1 MPEKRRLSCAF
12 STNNGTGPEWILLE
26 TGKMWQGLANK
37 FYSVYHR
44 KAILEKGICDSCPGL
59 RPLFQQERSV
69 IVLEENKMGTMPV
82 LPLIFSMA
90 LPAMFSMMV
99 QALYNIVDSIFVSQY
114 DPVNA
119 LAAVSLAFPVQM
131 LLISVA
137 VGTGVGL
144 NSLISRRLGEGR
156 QEEADSAATHGV
168 FLGVV
173 SWLVFL
179 VLVVFFVRPYFEAFS
194 DNADLVEMAIQYTR
208 ICCVCSFGVFVE
220 VAVDKALQA
229 TGDMIHPMKFL
240 LTGAITTIVLDPF
253 MKEHIVHVKLR
264 GFRPRGRTIR
274 DIYAV
279 GFPSIVM
286 QSIGSILTACLNM
299 ILIGFSEAAV
309 SVLGIYFKLQSFV
322 FMPVFGLNQGVMPIM
337 GYSFGAR
344 RKNRLLEA
352 LKWGICIAAVIMT
365 LGTLLFWGAT
375 RQLLGMFNPTPELL
389 ELGVPALRTISLS
402 FIPAAFGIMF
412 GTIFQATG
420 CGVRSLFI
428 SVLRQLV
435 VILPVAWYLA
445 RFGVGYVWYAFP
457 FAEIFSVGA
466 SIILFWDLY
475 RRHIRDLTP
484 REEN

>member
-1 MPEKRRLSCAF
+1 MDEK
-12 STNNGTGPEWILLE
+12 
-26 TGKMWQGLANK
+26 
-37 FYSVYHR
+37 
-44 KAILEKGICDSCPGL
+44 
-59 RPLFQQERSV
+59 
-69 IVLEENKMGTMPV
+69 ENKMGTMPV

-90 LPAMFSMMV
+90 LPAMFSMLV

-131 LLISVA
+131 LLISVG

-156 QEEADSAATHGV
+156 QQEADLAAAHGV
-168 FLGVV
+168 FLGVM

-179 VLVVFFVRPYFEAFS
+179 VFGVFFVRPFFEAFS
-194 DNADLVEMAIQYTR
+194 DNTVLVEMAIRYTR
-208 ICCVCSFGVFVE
+208 ICTVCSFGVFVE
-220 VAVDKALQA
+220 VVLEKELQA

-240 LTGAITTIVLDPF
+240 LTGAVTNIILDPIMIF
-253 MKEHIVHVKLR
+253 GYFGLPAMGVTGAAVATVLGQILSMVYALWVMFTKDHIITIRLK
-264 GFRPRGRTIR
+264 GFRPQKRIIK

-279 GFPSIVM
+279 GLPSIVM
-286 QSIGSILTACLNM
+286 QSIGSVLTACLNM

-344 RKNRLLEA
+344 KKARLLEA
-352 LKWGICIAAVIMT
+352 LKWGICIAAVIMA
-365 LGTLLFWGAT
+365 LGVLLFWGAT
-375 RQLLGMFNPTPELL
+375 RQLLLMFNATPELL
-389 ELGVPALRTISLS
+389 ELGVPALRIISLS

-420 CGVRSLFI
+420 SGLRSLFI
-428 SVLRQLV
+428 SVLRQLI

-457 FAEIFSVGA
+457 FAEIFSVAA
-466 SIILFWDLY
+466 SILLFADLY
-475 RRHIRDLTP
+475 RKKIRGLG
-484 REEN
+484 EG

>member
-1 MPEKRRLSCAF
+1 M
-12 STNNGTGPEWILLE
+12 
-26 TGKMWQGLANK
+26 
-37 FYSVYHR
+37 
-44 KAILEKGICDSCPGL
+44 
-59 RPLFQQERSV
+59 
-69 IVLEENKMGTMPV
+69 LEENKMGTMPV

-90 LPAMFSMMV
+90 LPAMFSMLV

-131 LLISVA
+131 LLIAVA

-156 QEEADSAATHGV
+156 QEEADSAAAHGV
-168 FLGVV
+168 FLGVM

-179 VLVVFFVRPYFEAFS
+179 VFGVFFVRPFFTAFS
-194 DNADLVEMAIQYTR
+194 DNAVLVEMAIQYTR

-220 VAVDKALQA
+220 ISLEKTLQA

-240 LTGAITTIVLDPF
+240 LTGAITNIVLDPIMIF
-253 MKEHIVHVKLR
+253 GWFGLPAMGVTGAAVATVLGQILSMVYALWVMFTKKHIVTVKLR
-264 GFRPRGRTIR
+264 GFRPRGKIIR

-286 QSIGSILTACLNM
+286 QSIGSVLTACLNM

-337 GYSFGAR
+337 GYSYGAH
-344 RKNRLLEA
+344 KKARLLES
-352 LKWGICIAAVIMT
+352 LKWGICIAAVIMA

-420 CGVRSLFI
+420 FGLRSLFI

-445 RFGVGYVWYAFP
+445 RFGVNYVWYAFP
-457 FAEIFSVGA
+457 FAEIFSVAA
-466 SIILFWDLY
+466 SVLLFWDLY
-475 RRHIRDLTP
+475 RRRIRDLAP
-484 REEN
+484 FPEGSPAVPPENA

>member
-1 MPEKRRLSCAF
+1 
-12 STNNGTGPEWILLE
+12 
-26 TGKMWQGLANK
+26 
-37 FYSVYHR
+37 
-44 KAILEKGICDSCPGL
+44 
-59 RPLFQQERSV
+59 
-69 IVLEENKMGTMPV
+69 
-82 LPLIFSMA
+82 MA
-90 LPAMFSMMV
+90 LPAMFSMVV

-131 LLISVA
+131 LLVSVG

-156 QEEADSAATHGV
+156 QEEANAAATHGV
-168 FLGVV
+168 FLAVM

-179 VLVVFFVRPYFEAFS
+179 IFGIFFVRPFFEAFS
-194 DNADLVEMAIQYTR
+194 ENAVLVEMAIQYTR
-208 ICCVCSFGVFVE
+208 ICTVCSFGVFVE
-220 VAVDKALQA
+220 LFLEKILQA

-240 LTGAITTIVLDPF
+240 LTGAITNIILDPIMIF
-253 MKEHIVHVKLR
+253 GLLGFPAMGVVGAAVATVTGQILAMIYALWVLFTKKHIVKVELR
-264 GFRPRGRTIR
+264 GFRPNGRIIR

-286 QSIGSILTACLNM
+286 QSIGSVLTACLNM
-299 ILIGFSEAAV
+299 LLIGFSETAV

-322 FMPVFGLNQGVMPIM
+322 FMPVFGLNQGVLPIM

-344 RKNRLLEA
+344 KKARLMEA
-352 LKWGICIAAVIMT
+352 LKWAICIAAIIMT

-375 RQLLGMFNPTPELL
+375 KQLLLLFNATPELL
-389 ELGVPALRTISLS
+389 ELGIPALRIISLS

-412 GTIFQATG
+412 GTSFQATG
-420 CGVRSLFI
+420 SGLRSLFV
-428 SVLRQLV
+428 SVLRQLI

-457 FAEIFSVGA
+457 IAEIFSVAA
-466 SIILFWDLY
+466 SVLLFVDLY
-475 RRHIRDLTP
+475 RRRIKNLTP
-484 REEN
+484 PEAERQGA

>member
-1 MPEKRRLSCAF
+1 M
-12 STNNGTGPEWILLE
+12 
-26 TGKMWQGLANK
+26 
-37 FYSVYHR
+37 
-44 KAILEKGICDSCPGL
+44 
-59 RPLFQQERSV
+59 
-69 IVLEENKMGTMPV
+69 LEENKMGTMPV

-90 LPAMFSMMV
+90 LPAMFSMLV

-144 NSLISRRLGEGR
+144 NSLISRRLGEER
-156 QEEADSAATHGV
+156 QEEADSAAAHGL
-168 FLGVV
+168 FLGAL
-173 SWLVFL
+173 SWLCFL
-179 VLVVFFVRPYFEAFS
+179 LFGIFFVRPFFEAFS
-194 DNADLVEMAIQYTR
+194 DNAVLVEMAIRYTR
-208 ICCVCSFGVFVE
+208 ICCVCSFGVFIE
-220 VAVDKALQA
+220 VALEKTLQA

-240 LTGAITTIVLDPF
+240 LTGAVTNIILDPIMIF
-253 MKEHIVHVKLR
+253 GLFGLPEMGVTGAAVATVLGQILSMVYALWVMFTKKHIVSIRLR
-264 GFRPRGRTIR
+264 GFRPRGRIVR
-274 DIYAV
+274 DIYTV

-286 QSIGSILTACLNM
+286 QSIGSVLTACMNM
-299 ILIGFSEAAV
+299 ILIGFSETAV
-309 SVLGIYFKLQSFV
+309 SVLGIYFKLQSFI

-337 GYSFGAR
+337 GYSYGAR
-344 RKNRLLEA
+344 KKARLLEA

-365 LGTLLFWGAT
+365 AGTLLFWAAPGL
-375 RQLLGMFNPTPELL
+375 LLGLFNPTPELL

-412 GTIFQATG
+412 GTVFQATG
-420 CGVRSLFI
+420 YGMRSLCI

-435 VILPVAWYLA
+435 VILPVAWYLS

-466 SIILFWDLY
+466 SILFFLDLY
-475 RRHIRDLTP
+475 RRRIRDLSPLAET
-484 REEN
+484 